1 MIYLLINVNINTAI
15 NSFIQVNITSFAEK
29 TAFMVTFSSSEKK
42 LFVSI
47 GLSVSISARDQK
59 QSLPTDVSG

>member
-1 MIYLLINVNINTAI
+1 MNINTTF
-15 NSFIQVNITSFAEK
+15 NSFIQVNVTSFAEK
-29 TAFMVTFSSSEKK
+29 TAFVVTFYSSGKK
-42 LFVSI
+42 KKGMSI

>member
-47 GLSVSISARDQK
+47 SARDQK